1 MRRDQKEA
9 VVEEIAG
16 QIAEAE
22 AIYASDYRGLSVSQA
37 AALRASLRGVDAT
50 FRVVKNTLT
59 LRAADKAGAERV
71 NELVEGPTAFTF
83 VHGDPAAAAKALDSF
98 ARQEQ
103 VLVVRG
109 GLLNGE
115 LLSAEAVRDLARLP
129 GRDRLNAQL
138 AGVVAAPLTGL
149 VRGLGSLLS
158 GLAVALGQ
166 VKEKKEA
173 EGPAPQET
181 ETAAAEPPE
190 AEGAAP
196 QAAAAEPTEAEG
208 AAPQEPEAAAE
219 PTEAEGAAPQEP
231 EAAEEPAETEG
242 AAAEPEGA
250 APEGEAAEPSETRAA
265 EEAEAVAEV
274 EAAQEEAPAS
284 EAAGADEAQ
293 DEATE
298 DQAEAS
304 EKEAE

>member
-1 MRRDQKEA
+1 MRKDQKAA

-16 QIAEAE
+16 QIAESD
-22 AIYASDYRGLSVSQA
+22 AIYASDYRGLSVQQA

-59 LRAADKAGAERV
+59 LRAADKAGAEGV
-71 NELVEGPTAFTF
+71 KELIEGPTAFTF
-83 VHGDPAAAAKALDSF
+83 VHGDPAAAAKALDTF

-149 VRGLGSLLS
+149 ARGLGSLLS

-166 VKEKKEA
+166 VREKKEA
-173 EGPAPQET
+173 EGPAPQEAEAAPAEAPET
-181 ETAAAEPPE
+181 EVAAPQEADTAEEPAE
-190 AEGAAP
+190 AEGAAAEAEG
-196 QAAAAEPTEAEG
+196 AATEAEG
-208 AAPQEPEAAAE
+208 AA
-219 PTEAEGAAPQEP
+219 TEAEGAAAKAEDTAPQDD
-231 EAAEEPAETEG
+231 
-242 AAAEPEGA
+242 
-250 APEGEAAEPSETRAA
+250 AAEPSETRAA

-274 EAAQEEAPAS
+274 EAAQEDEAPAS
-284 EAAGADEAQ
+284 DAAGGGEAQ
-293 DEATE
+293 GEATE

>member
-1 MRRDQKEA
+1 MRKDQKAA
-9 VVEEIAG
+9 VVEEIAD
-16 QIAEAE
+16 QIAESD
-22 AIYASDYRGLSVSQA
+22 AIYASDYRGLSVQQA

-59 LRAADKAGAERV
+59 LRAADKAGAEGV
-71 NELVEGPTAFTF
+71 KELIEGPTAFTF
-83 VHGDPAAAAKALDSF
+83 VHGDPAAAAKALDTF

-149 VRGLGSLLS
+149 ARGLGSLLS

-166 VKEKKEA
+166 VREKKEA
-173 EGPAPQET
+173 EGPAPQEAEAAPAEAPET
-181 ETAAAEPPE
+181 EVAAPQEADTAEEPAE
-190 AEGAAP
+190 AEGAAAEAEG
-196 QAAAAEPTEAEG
+196 AATEAEG
-208 AAPQEPEAAAE
+208 AAAKAE
-219 PTEAEGAAPQEP
+219 DTAPQDD
-231 EAAEEPAETEG
+231 
-242 AAAEPEGA
+242 
-250 APEGEAAEPSETRAA
+250 AAEPSETRAA

-274 EAAQEEAPAS
+274 EAAQEDEAPAS
-284 EAAGADEAQ
+284 DAAGGGEAQ
-293 DEATE
+293 GEATE